1 MPIFESIYH
10 LEIYLND
17 KLGKALLKVMEK
29 VKKMLADNYETMWYN
44 RPSYEESKYYKRTY
58 QLKNGLEIFPVNKV
72 KISDGSLILE
82 AIVAFTGKD
91 IKAVN
96 VRADNPKMLNSYM
109 SLDGDK
115 FYKNTQITEAIAYW
129 IESGTSNN
137 IYSMP
142 ATGVFK
148 ETNKK
153 LKITMIQEEIK
164 KILISEGFEFR

>member
-1 MPIFESIYH
+1 MPTFESIYH
-10 LEIYLND
+10 LEIYLNEQ
-17 KLGKALLKVMEK
+17 LGKALLKVMEK
-29 VKKMLADNYETMWYN
+29 VKEMLSDNYQTMWYD
-44 RPSYEESKYYKRTY
+44 RPSYQGNYYKRTY
-58 QLKNGLEIFPVNKV
+58 QLKKGLEIFPINKV

-91 IKAVN
+91 IKAIN
-96 VRADNPKMLNSYM
+96 VRDDNPKMFNSYM
-109 SLDGDK
+109 SLDSDK
-115 FYKNTQITEAIAYW
+115 FYNNTQITEAIAYW
-129 IESGTSNN
+129 IESGTRNN

-153 LKITMIQEEIK
+153 LKISMIQEEIK